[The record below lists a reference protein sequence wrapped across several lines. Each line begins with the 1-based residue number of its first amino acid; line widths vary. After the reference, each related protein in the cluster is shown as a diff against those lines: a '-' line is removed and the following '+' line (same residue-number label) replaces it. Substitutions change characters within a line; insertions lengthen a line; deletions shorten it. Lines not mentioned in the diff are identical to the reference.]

1 MKFSTKITIWMSL
14 LIAIVFSLGGYIII
28 KNNFDTNLQ
37 SSIEA
42 NLAQHTMERYA
53 LESALNREMI
63 DRTTI
68 TEKQVSNSL
77 HAFSKISNQNH
88 RIISAYDTNKK
99 QFFSSD
105 YRTNTKLVKEIIPK
119 KVFQAK
125 YQVDA
130 ESKLLNVVTYIE
142 KGTYDFYLMSSYD
155 ISFLYSQREEQLQ
168 SFFLLDLFLTFLSFV
183 VIMILSRYLTR
194 PITQL
199 SETSKKILKGAYD
212 ERCDIKTN
220 DEIGELAD
228 SFNQMSES
236 LACKIHDLE
245 EAAKQKDAFIA
256 SFTHEIKTPMTAIIG
271 YSDLLRQGLKD
282 NNTIDMAHNFIF
294 NEGKRLESLS
304 HDLLDIYMMQ
314 NTNIGLEVISIKQF
328 CENMQ
333 KELLVLYPYVNIDV
347 AVEEANIWGKA
358 SLLDCLLRNLVS
370 NAVHAEGSPIKIEGV
385 LNHEEYTLS
394 VIDHGKGIPK
404 DSLQNIKDPF
414 YRVDKSRSRSFGGNG
429 LGLAICERIAQV
441 HYSTLQIESTIGI
454 GTKVTI
460 ILKQVHDEK

>member
-1 MKFSTKITIWMSL
+1 MSL

-28 KNNFDTNLQ
+28 KNNFNTNLQ
-37 SSIEA
+37 SNIEA

-68 TEKQVSNSL
+68 SKKQVLNSL
-77 HAFSKISNQNH
+77 YASSKISNQNH
-88 RIISAYDTNKK
+88 RVVSAYDTNEK

-105 YRTNTKLVKEIIPK
+105 YSVNTKLDKEIIPK
-119 KVFQAK
+119 KVFQVK
-125 YQVDA
+125 YQVDM
-130 ESKLLNVVTYIE
+130 ESKLFNVVTYIE
-142 KGTYDFYLMSSYD
+142 KGTYDFYFMSSYD
-155 ISFLYSQREEQLQ
+155 ISFLYLQREEQLQ
-168 SFFLLDLFLTFLSFV
+168 SFFMLDLLLTLFSFL
-183 VIMILSRYLTR
+183 VIVILSRYLTR

-199 SETSKKILKGAYD
+199 SETSKKILNGAYD
-212 ERCDIKTN
+212 ERCHINTN
-220 DEIGELAD
+220 DEIGELAN

-236 LACKIHDLE
+236 LAGKIHDLE

-282 NNTIDMAHNFIF
+282 KHTIDMAHNFIF

-314 NTNIGLEVISIKQF
+314 NTNIGLEAIDIMPF
-328 CENMQ
+328 CENIQ
-333 KELLVLYPYVNIDV
+333 KELIVLYPDVMIDI
-347 AVEEANIWGKA
+347 AVEEAKIWGKA

-370 NAVHAEGSPIKIEGV
+370 NAVHAEGSPIKIEGI
-385 LNHEEYTLS
+385 LNNEGYTLS

-404 DSLQNIKDPF
+404 DALQNIKDPF

-460 ILKQVHDEK
+460 LLKQVYDET